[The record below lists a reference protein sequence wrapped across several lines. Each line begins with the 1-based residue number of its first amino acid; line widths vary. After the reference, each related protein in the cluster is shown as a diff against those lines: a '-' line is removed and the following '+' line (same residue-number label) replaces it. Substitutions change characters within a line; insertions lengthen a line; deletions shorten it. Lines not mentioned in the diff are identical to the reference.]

1 MRRNG
6 PLVELSTVPEVR
18 RKMVVGNAGLLITAW
33 VWILGYEA
41 VDQTALS
48 ITFFMAGL
56 HSDAETEVE
65 MAYTWKSS
73 FKLKI
78 ITCEGAKPAITQL
91 IRELNLMNEHN

>member
-65 MAYTWKSS
+65 MAYTYENPHLSS
-73 FKLKI
+73 RLSLVKVRNRLS
-78 ITCEGAKPAITQL
+78 P
-91 IRELNLMNEHN
+91 N